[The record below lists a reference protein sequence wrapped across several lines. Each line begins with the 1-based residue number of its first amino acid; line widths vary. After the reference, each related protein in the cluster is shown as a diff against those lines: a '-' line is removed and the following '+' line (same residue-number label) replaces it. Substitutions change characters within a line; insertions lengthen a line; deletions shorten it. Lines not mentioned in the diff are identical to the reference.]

1 MELAWQDVTPLC
13 QILGGRWVMSSA
25 VLIVE
30 DERQLAKNIQAY
42 LQRSG
47 FNVRKSENA
56 SEGLKE
62 FKRFKPDV
70 VLLDVMLP
78 DLNGLQLLKRMRDLD
93 SHAKVIMMT
102 GAANR
107 RIKPEAIKAGA
118 YEFLTK
124 PLSLKDLRILL
135 EKALT

>member
-1 MELAWQDVTPLC
+1 
-13 QILGGRWVMSSA
+13 MSSA

-42 LQRSG
+42 LQRFG
-47 FNVRKSENA
+47 FKVRKSENA

-62 FKRFKPDV
+62 FKQFKPDV

-78 DLNGLQLLKRMRDLD
+78 DLDGLQLLKRMQALD

-102 GAANR
+102 GAANPA
-107 RIKPEAIKAGA
+107 IKPEAIKAGA

-124 PLSLKDLRILL
+124 PLSLKDLRELL
-135 EKALT
+135 EKALS